1 MTGFGYSSLVLAD
14 ALDQDNVY
22 DLVEIGAYTQALDD
36 VDLSSISGKGANG
49 VTLDGSGGQLAIIL
63 WDEGGSDNRRGTNHD
78 INYQQVVNLTV
89 IHK

>member
-49 VTLDGSGGQLAIIL
+49 VTLDGSEKLAIIL

-89 IHK
+89 INK